1 LGHSVHH
8 SEFAFLCLLFDVRL
22 SHLINITHTYIVHLR
37 WAHRRL
43 KASASAIE
51 STIVT
56 ETPSIATATTHR

>member
-1 LGHSVHH
+1 MGHSVHH
-8 SEFAFLCLLFDVRL
+8 SEFAFMFIIVRL

>member
-8 SEFAFLCLLFDVRL
+8 SEFAFYVYYCAPVA
-22 SHLINITHTYIVHLR
+22 SNKYITHTYIVHLR